1 MPPVTLY
8 EAPLSEDEPNRSPQ
22 KISII
27 ANKKAIQESASASA
41 LQNNQLRHNNNNHV
55 NANVDYYANNE
66 NRRHDTDDHF
76 YNMDEQMDLFSD

>member
-22 KISII
+22 KTSTS
-27 ANKKAIQESASASA
+27 NKKAFQESASTSA
-41 LQNNQLRHNNNNHV
+41 LQKKLQQQNNV
-55 NANVDYYANNE
+55 NDNDYYANTNH
-66 NRRHDTDDHF
+66 RHDTDDHF